1 MYAKVKI
8 SGNLEVK
15 TGMHIGGS
23 SAFSAIGAVDS
34 PVIRDVL
41 SNLPMIPGTSLK
53 GKMRTLLAK
62 SYNRDM
68 KVSPDDDDPRLT
80 RLFGSAKKGSVH
92 SARLIVGDMF
102 MSNEAELR
110 SMGLQT
116 MTEVKFENTIN
127 RATAVSNPR
136 QIERAIRGSRFEL
149 NMIYDITSDKQ
160 SAEDILA
167 EAAED
172 MKTLAD
178 GMHMLQLDYLGGHGT
193 RGYGKVQ
200 FDGIHLECVF
210 GEIPENV
217 LQEWEQV
224 LTGAIAAS

>member
-1 MYAKVKI
+1 
-8 SGNLEVK
+8 
-15 TGMHIGGS
+15 
-23 SAFSAIGAVDS
+23 
-34 PVIRDVL
+34 
-41 SNLPMIPGTSLK
+41 
-53 GKMRTLLAK
+53 
-62 SYNRDM
+62 
-68 KVSPDDDDPRLT
+68 
-80 RLFGSAKKGSVH
+80 
-92 SARLIVGDMF
+92 
-102 MSNEAELR
+102 
-110 SMGLQT
+110 
-116 MTEVKFENTIN
+116 
-127 RATAVSNPR
+127 
-136 QIERAIRGSRFEL
+136 
-149 NMIYDITSDKQ
+149 MIYDITSDKQ

>member
-80 RLFGSAKKGSVH
+80 RLFGSAKKGSAH

-127 RATAVSNPR
+127 RATAVANPR

-149 NMIYDITSDKQ
+149 NMIYDITSDEQ

-178 GMHMLQLDYLGGHGT
+178 GMRMLQLDYLGGHGT

>member
-127 RATAVSNPR
+127 RATAVANPR

>member
-80 RLFGSAKKGSVH
+80 RLFGSAKKGSAH

-178 GMHMLQLDYLGGHGT
+178 GMRMLQLDYLGGHGT